1 MIVSWFSAGV
11 SSAVATK
18 LAIAQIDK
26 ILYTHIEDQ
35 HPDTLRFVRDCEA
48 WFGKPVEILQS
59 PLKTVENACLS
70 AGGKGYMNGIGGA
83 ACTRLLKRKVRKQ
96 WEYEQPVDEK
106 LTYVWGMDHSEVDRC
121 YRLQDSMPEQDHVFP
136 LVEQQISKEQAHKI
150 LAASNIK
157 RPAMYDIGYSNNNCV
172 GCVKGGKGYW
182 NHVRIDFPEVF
193 ANRAKLERKIGH
205 SCIRGIYLDELDPT
219 EGRHSKPIL
228 DDCGIFCE
236 LLGII

>member
-18 LAIAQIDK
+18 LAIAKIDK

-35 HPDTLRFVRDCEA
+35 HPDTLRFVKDCET
-48 WFGKPVEILQS
+48 WFGKPIEILQS
-59 PLKTVENACLS
+59 PLKTVENACLA
-70 AGGKGYMNGIGGA
+70 AGGKGYINGIGGA

-106 LTYVWGMDHSEVDRC
+106 LTYIWGMDYNESDRC

-136 LVEQQISKEQAHKI
+136 LVEQQVSKEQAHKI
-150 LAASNIK
+150 LTASNIK

-172 GCVKGGKGYW
+172 GCVKGGKGY
-182 NHVRIDFPEVF
+182 
-193 ANRAKLERKIGH
+193 
-205 SCIRGIYLDELDPT
+205 
-219 EGRHSKPIL
+219 
-228 DDCGIFCE
+228 
-236 LLGII
+236 